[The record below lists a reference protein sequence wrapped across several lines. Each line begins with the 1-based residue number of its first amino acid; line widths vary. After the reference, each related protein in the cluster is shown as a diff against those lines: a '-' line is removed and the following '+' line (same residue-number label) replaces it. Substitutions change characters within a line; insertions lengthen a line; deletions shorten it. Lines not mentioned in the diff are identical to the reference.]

1 MATPSSRSKIWARPW
16 GYPEALIIL
25 AGILL
30 VGYLWQYIMGP
41 IPAGFYTAPVSII
54 ISVALVVAA
63 LYIGLR
69 GSRLYAGRRTPTI
82 VLFVLSP
89 AATLT
94 ALGGCLVLLLIM
106 GFCVQAPPTV
116 TAGLSGFLHRSG
128 WSSMVH
134 SYPFNLLY
142 LYLLL
147 ILGSIS
153 VRRLTRMRW
162 HWQDIGFVLNHVG
175 LFCFLFFA
183 LLSGGSMQRY
193 RMVLE
198 EGRIE
203 WRGADYDH
211 GMQLV
216 ELPIALKLK
225 EFHMDEY
232 PPQLILLDG
241 KSGQAVKPSKG
252 ATALTIDTVP
262 QQGSLSDWQ
271 IRVEEY
277 LPLGAPVIT
286 QEELVYKPFAS
297 SGGAPAVRLQVS
309 RGQEHYS
316 GWVSCGSYLIPYRA
330 LALPDSLSIVM
341 PYPEPK
347 QYYSQVEYILK
358 SGGMGEA
365 TISVNDPLKTEGW
378 YVYQLNY
385 DQERGRWATTTE
397 LELVYDPFIRPVLIS
412 IYTLLLG
419 AFFLLLGPGRHTTRT
434 TRSTRTTS
442 HTPTDTPLC

>member
-1 MATPSSRSKIWARPW
+1 
-16 GYPEALIIL
+16 
-25 AGILL
+25 
-30 VGYLWQYIMGP
+30 
-41 IPAGFYTAPVSII
+41 
-54 ISVALVVAA
+54 
-63 LYIGLR
+63 
-69 GSRLYAGRRTPTI
+69 
-82 VLFVLSP
+82 
-89 AATLT
+89 
-94 ALGGCLVLLLIM
+94 
-106 GFCVQAPPTV
+106 
-116 TAGLSGFLHRSG
+116 
-128 WSSMVH
+128 
-134 SYPFNLLY
+134 
-142 LYLLL
+142 
-147 ILGSIS
+147 
-153 VRRLTRMRW
+153 
-162 HWQDIGFVLNHVG
+162 
-175 LFCFLFFA
+175 
-183 LLSGGSMQRY
+183 MQRY

-203 WRGADYDH
+203 WRGADYDR

-252 ATALTIDTVP
+252 SAALTIDTVP

-271 IRVEEY
+271 IKVEEY

-286 QEELVYKPFAS
+286 EEELVYKPFAS
-297 SGGAPAVRLQVS
+297 SGGTPAVRLQAS

-365 TISVNDPLKTEGW
+365 TISVNDPLKTKGW

-412 IYTLLLG
+412 IYILLLG
-419 AFFLLLGPGRHTTRT
+419 ALFLLLGPGRHTTRSK
-434 TRSTRTTS
+434 RATS
-442 HTPTDTPLC
+442 HTPNDTTLC